1 MRYNKPMKKGILTIL
16 LLICLGIAG
25 FSGYK
30 LFEIYQVKQTV
41 ANETKELQNIATSSK
56 KEEEESEEHV
66 SSSNL
71 NWTALH
77 EENEDIVGWLYMPS
91 LSLSFP
97 VVQGENNDFYLN
109 RTVKGEYNAL
119 GSIFLNAYSSRDF
132 SDDNS
137 IIYGHSVEGGGMFT
151 DLKKFENTSF
161 FDENPYYYFLTEEQ
175 NYRVE
180 IMAFSQTTEQSAYY
194 YTSFGDE
201 KEEVISE
208 IYKYADNSR
217 EVDIDGYQLLTLS
230 TCNLDYGFHSNQRN
244 VLIGVMVPYNEM
256 ITVE

>member
-1 MRYNKPMKKGILTIL
+1 MGYNKPMKKGILTIL

-30 LFEIYQVKQTV
+30 LFEIYQIKQSV
-41 ANETKELQNIATSSK
+41 VNETKELQNIATSSP
-56 KEEEESEEHV
+56 KEETEDEESV
-66 SSSNL
+66 SGSNL
-71 NWTALH
+71 NWQALH

-97 VVQGENNDFYLN
+97 VVQGENNEIYLN
-109 RTVKGEYNAL
+109 TTVKGEYNNM

-151 DLKKFENTSF
+151 DLKKFADASF
-161 FDENPYYYFLTEEQ
+161 FEENPYYYFLTEEQ

-180 IMAFSQTTEQSAYY
+180 IMVFAQTTEQSALY

-201 KEEVISE
+201 KEEVISKM
-208 IYKYADNSR
+208 YKYADNSR
-217 EVDIDGYQLLTLS
+217 EVDVNGYKLLTLS

-244 VLIGVMVPYNEM
+244 VLTGVMVPYNEM